1 MFGFE
6 CSMRRFAQS
15 RLRLSKTCSAR
26 PEPLDL
32 KKAVSAA
39 FGSAREAFL
48 GIIILYLSVST
59 DVSRE
64 IQVRCL
70 LLLLLYKKWPCF
82 TRKKIENIP
91 GFTKGYD
98 ALCLNTLIYLDSS
111 MDALGVLMV
120 RVPWMKYMITIS
132 PMEDSTTRIHPCT
145 NFFLSIQCLSI
156 DTFRAIHPGQWL
168 FENAMRPNAVHNH
181 DLW

>member
-48 GIIILYLSVST
+48 GILILYLSVST

-98 ALCLNTLIYLDSS
+98 AVFEHSDLFGQQHGCTRSFNGTRS
-111 MDALGVLMV
+111 MDEIHDHNLSYGRFYNSNSSVYEFLPVDSMPV
-120 RVPWMKYMITIS
+120 HRYIQSNPPRSMIIWERHATKGC
-132 PMEDSTTRIHPCT
+132 P
-145 NFFLSIQCLSI
+145 
-156 DTFRAIHPGQWL
+156 
-168 FENAMRPNAVHNH
+168 
-181 DLW
+181 

>member
-39 FGSAREAFL
+39 FRSAREAFL
-48 GIIILYLSVST
+48 GILILHLSVST

-70 LLLLLYKKWPCF
+70 LLLLLYKNNLALQEKKLKIFPDLQKDMMPC
-82 TRKKIENIP
+82 
-91 GFTKGYD
+91 
-98 ALCLNTLIYLDSS
+98 
-111 MDALGVLMV
+111 V
-120 RVPWMKYMITIS
+120 
-132 PMEDSTTRIHPCT
+132 
-145 NFFLSIQCLSI
+145 
-156 DTFRAIHPGQWL
+156 
-168 FENAMRPNAVHNH
+168 
-181 DLW
+181 

>member
-48 GIIILYLSVST
+48 GFIILYLSVST

-70 LLLLLYKKWPCF
+70 LLLLLYKNDL
-82 TRKKIENIP
+82 ENIP

-120 RVPWMKYMITIS
+120 RVRWIKYMITIS

-156 DTFRAIHPGQWL
+156 DTFRAIHPGQ
-168 FENAMRPNAVHNH
+168 
-181 DLW
+181 